1 MFASPV
7 GPEWIAVGA
16 PPGCV
21 VVGLE
26 LAGVSLCFA
35 FACCCVAGS
44 LCCARL
50 ALRLGAVTAATDPLE
65 HFESVVCVVSGVV
78 EFSASV
84 GAAHTVGVV
93 FADAV
98 GSRLCLSPEVS
109 PVAWQLGAAVAAAPC
124 HRAPLLPA
132 LPG

>member
-7 GPEWIAVGA
+7 GPEWIVVGA

-26 LAGVSLCFA
+26 LAGVGLCFA
-35 FACCCVAGS
+35 FACCCVACG
-44 LCCARL
+44 LCCACL
-50 ALRLGAVTAATDPLE
+50 ALCLGAVAAATDPFE
-65 HFESVVCVVSGVV
+65 CFESVVCVVCGVV
-78 EFSASV
+78 EFCSSV
-84 GAAHTVGVV
+84 RAAHTVGLV
-93 FADAV
+93 FADPV
-98 GSRLCLSPEVS
+98 GSRLCLASEVS